1 MAAFDDV
8 GEHLGV
14 GVAGAGDGIHTGEGE
29 TANHGILE
37 RHNHYLSFAH
47 RRERLCDCC
56 LSFVVMGSVANL
68 IGLPD
73 RSRWLSERSCLGFVD
88 QVDERAA
95 VGATALAHGAQA
107 VHSQTANHGI
117 LERHHVSFRWSKPW
131 GFEFCLSA
139 SF

>member
-1 MAAFDDV
+1 MPADCGLRGIAFVCVMQSHERDCSLDSASVLVGGVDDV

-14 GVAGAGDGIHTGEGE
+14 GVAGAGGADGS
-29 TANHGILE
+29 A
-37 RHNHYLSFAH
+37 
-47 RRERLCDCC
+47 
-56 LSFVVMGSVANL
+56 SVL
-68 IGLPD
+68 V
-73 RSRWLSERSCLGFVD
+73 GFVD